1 MSTELLLP
9 SPAGLTAR
17 RQGDRLL
24 LTGEGG
30 EPPFSLEGTLQ
41 CGQCFGWWQ
50 DGEGWWQ
57 GVVGNTFC
65 RAREEGDAVVF
76 TGLRPGEE
84 GAILSYFDWEQDY
97 RAARELLCRNP
108 VLRRAVAFAPGIRLL
123 RQDPWEAL
131 CSFILSQNNNI
142 PRIQKIVR
150 ALTALLGQPLTH
162 PDAPRTVLHTFPTAE
177 RLARCTLE
185 ELAPIRAGFRAKYI
199 LDAARQ
205 VATGRLDL
213 EAVAAL
219 PLEEA
224 RAALCQIR
232 GVGPKVADCALLYGL
247 GRWEVVPMDVW
258 MKRAMAQLFP
268 KGFPRYLRGYE
279 GLAQQFLFHYCRL
292 CPGALKSR
300 AAGRAAGETAPV

>member
-24 LTGEGG
+24 LTGEEG

-76 TGLRPGEE
+76 AGLRPGEE
-84 GAILSYFDWEQDY
+84 GAILSYFDWDRDY

-150 ALTALLGQPLTH
+150 ALTALLGQPLAH
-162 PDAPRTVLHTFPTAE
+162 PDAPGTVLHTFPTAE

-213 EAVAAL
+213 DAVAAL

-300 AAGRAAGETAPV
+300 AAGRAAGGTAPV

>member
-1 MSTELLLP
+1 MAVESPFALPCKRRKEGKTSPCKPPIFALHFLFFGKEVCLMSTQLLLP
-9 SPAGLTAR
+9 SPPGLTACR
-17 RQGDRLL
+17 RGDRLL

-30 EPPFSLEGTLQ
+30 NPPFSLGDTLQ
-41 CGQCFGWWQ
+41 CGQCFGWRQ

-57 GVVGNTFC
+57 GAVGNTFC
-65 RAREEGDAVVF
+65 RGREEGDAVVF

-84 GAILSYFDWEQDY
+84 GAILSYFDWGRDY
-97 RAARELLCRNP
+97 RAARALLCRNP

-162 PDAPRTVLHTFPTAE
+162 PDAPGALLHTFPTAE
-177 RLARCTLE
+177 R
-185 ELAPIRAGFRAKYI
+185 
-199 LDAARQ
+199 
-205 VATGRLDL
+205 
-213 EAVAAL
+213 
-219 PLEEA
+219 LEEA

-279 GLAQQFLFHYCRL
+279 GLAQQFLFHYCRH

-300 AAGRAAGETAPV
+300 VTGGTAGEKSPV

>member
-30 EPPFSLEGTLQ
+30 ELPFSLEGTLQ

-65 RAREEGDAVVF
+65 RAREEGDAVAF

-84 GAILSYFDWEQDY
+84 GAILSYFDWERDY

-142 PRIQKIVR
+142 PHIQKIVR

-162 PDAPRTVLHTFPTAE
+162 PDAPGTVLHTFPTAE

-213 EAVAAL
+213 DAVAAL

-292 CPGALKSR
+292 CPGVLKSR
-300 AAGRAAGETAPV
+300 VAKRAAGETAPV

>member
-84 GAILSYFDWEQDY
+84 GAILSYFDWERDY

-108 VLRRAVAFAPGIRLL
+108 VLRRAVAFAPGIRY
-123 RQDPWEAL
+123 
-131 CSFILSQNNNI
+131 FGLS
-142 PRIQKIVR
+142 
-150 ALTALLGQPLTH
+150 
-162 PDAPRTVLHTFPTAE
+162 
-177 RLARCTLE
+177 
-185 ELAPIRAGFRAKYI
+185 
-199 LDAARQ
+199 
-205 VATGRLDL
+205 
-213 EAVAAL
+213 
-219 PLEEA
+219 
-224 RAALCQIR
+224 
-232 GVGPKVADCALLYGL
+232 
-247 GRWEVVPMDVW
+247 
-258 MKRAMAQLFP
+258 
-268 KGFPRYLRGYE
+268 
-279 GLAQQFLFHYCRL
+279 
-292 CPGALKSR
+292 
-300 AAGRAAGETAPV
+300 

>member
-76 TGLRPGEE
+76 AGLRPGEE
-84 GAILSYFDWEQDY
+84 GAILSYFDWDRDY

-150 ALTALLGQPLTH
+150 ALTALLGQPLAH
-162 PDAPRTVLHTFPTAE
+162 PDAPGTVLHTFPTAE

-199 LDAARQ
+199 LDAAGQ
-205 VATGRLDL
+205 VVTGRLDL
-213 EAVAAL
+213 DAVAAL

-300 AAGRAAGETAPV
+300 AAGRAAGGTAPV